1 MLPTVHAVSTYHP
14 HILCRSTT
22 SSLYSNTLYLYASIS
37 PHYDDTTLLLY
48 YNEYINVYNDDVHN
62 QITTNVV
69 I

>member
-1 MLPTVHAVSTYHP
+1 MLPTVSAVLSYHP

-22 SSLYSNTLYLYASIS
+22 SSLYNITLYLTATIP

-48 YNEYINVYNDDVHN
+48 YNEYMMTIKKDGYN